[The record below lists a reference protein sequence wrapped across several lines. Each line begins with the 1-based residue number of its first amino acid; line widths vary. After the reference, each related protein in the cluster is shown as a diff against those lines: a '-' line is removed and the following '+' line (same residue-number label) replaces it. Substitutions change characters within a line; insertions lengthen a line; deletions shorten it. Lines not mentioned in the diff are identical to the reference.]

1 MPPLLLFH
9 RITSQGQ
16 QPKKSIRC
24 DDIPAEDE
32 AMHIRITLAAMAA
45 VTVLG
50 TQALAQDYPTK
61 PVTLIVPYPPGG
73 ATDIIGRVL
82 AQKLSTGLGQQFVV
96 DNRSGA
102 GGNIGA
108 QAVASAKNDG
118 YTLLMGAMT
127 SHSINATLQKD
138 TARFSLE
145 KDFTPITIVG
155 TVPLVLVVHPS
166 VPANNLK
173 EFIALAKAKPG
184 DMTYASAGN
193 GSPQHLTGE
202 QFKLLTKTDMVH
214 IPYKGSGPAMTDLMG
229 GQVKS
234 MIETVPAA
242 VSFIKSNKI
251 RPLFVTTKQRVESIP
266 DVPTAAE
273 AGMPGF
279 EAVSMFGIAAPA
291 GTPKPVIDRLNAE
304 LKKILQMPD
313 VKARLLEQGVYATH
327 TTPEQ
332 AATRIR
338 DEVAKWGKVIK
349 EANVKVE

>member
-1 MPPLLLFH
+1 MN
-9 RITSQGQ
+9 
-16 QPKKSIRC
+16 
-24 DDIPAEDE
+24 PALRTFC
-32 AMHIRITLAAMAA
+32 AAA
-45 VTVLG
+45 VA
-50 TQALAQDYPTK
+50 ALALSPAALFAQAYPTK
-61 PVTLIVPYPPGG
+61 PVTMIVPYPPGG

-82 AQKLSTGLGQQFVV
+82 AQKLSEGLGQQFVV

-108 QAVASAKNDG
+108 QAVASAKPDG

-127 SHSINATLQKD
+127 SHSINATLQKE
-138 TARFSLE
+138 TAKFSLE
-145 KDFTPITIVG
+145 KDFAPITIVG

-166 VPANNLK
+166 VPAKNLK

-184 DMTYASAGN
+184 DITYASAGN

-214 IPYKGSGPAMTDLMG
+214 IPYKGSGPAMIDLMG
-229 GQVKS
+229 GQVKA

-242 VSFIKSNKI
+242 LGHIKGGKI
-251 RPLFVTTKQRVESIP
+251 RAIMVTTKKRVESLP

-304 LKKILQMPD
+304 LSKILAMAD
-313 VKARLLEQGVYATH
+313 VKAKLLEQGVYATH
-327 TTPEQ
+327 TTPDQ
-332 AATRIR
+332 AAKLIR
-338 DEVAKWGKVIK
+338 EEVAKWARVIQ